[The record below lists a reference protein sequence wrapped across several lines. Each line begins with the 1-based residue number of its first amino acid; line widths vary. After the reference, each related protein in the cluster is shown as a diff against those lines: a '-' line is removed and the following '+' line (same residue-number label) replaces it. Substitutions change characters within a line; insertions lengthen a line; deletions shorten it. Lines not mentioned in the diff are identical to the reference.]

1 MTIPIA
7 TNYRA
12 LGSNTVKHSIHPYQS
27 SREGDSGCGNLIS
40 SFFAKIAKT
49 DVMKSP
55 LYLLRGSLRG
65 SGYQEAVHPHTTAIK
80 VMGEQV
86 IDHPGILADQEFK
99 SFLHA
104 VPQEVLYSVY
114 IYICIHIYTCTYMHT
129 YTHTYTHMHT
139 PVHVDVRIH
148 VHQFIYIYISFLQI
162 HHHEHVRMYIYIYT
176 FTHAYIRT
184 YMHAYIHTYRDLQG
198 AIKGTTLDQ
207 TFELTAFPAHE
218 ALVAAFSSSFVTS
231 GGHVLPRQ
239 RKLWH
244 KLVSNLDLIG
254 T

>member
-12 LGSNTVKHSIHPYQS
+12 LGSNIVKHSIHPYQS

-114 IYICIHIYTCTYMHT
+114 IYMYTYIH
-129 YTHTYTHMHT
+129 
-139 PVHVDVRIH
+139 
-148 VHQFIYIYISFLQI
+148 
-162 HHHEHVRMYIYIYT
+162 MYI
-176 FTHAYIRT
+176 
-184 YMHAYIHTYRDLQG
+184 HAYIHTY
-198 AIKGTTLDQ
+198 IHTH
-207 TFELTAFPAHE
+207 AHTCTCRRTYTCTPIHIHIHI
-218 ALVAAFSSSFVTS
+218 FSTNTSS
-231 GGHVLPRQ
+231 
-239 RKLWH
+239 
-244 KLVSNLDLIG
+244 
-254 T
+254 